1 MRRSWQAPL
10 ELENPGAGE
19 GGHRLV
25 QREGFQVGAG
35 IVVGDEAIEQSG
47 PSWIPHT
54 VEPDDPTGED
64 SSRATWAGSC
74 TRSAKNT
81 AKTHPSI
88 AANLKSYGRPPMAT
102 LNDRCTVIAS
112 RGASTAA
119 WSHGSKA
126 RGTYEPFV
134 LARLDGEMV
143 DSEDSRSESSTI
155 GPPHLWG
162 VEGTT
167 DGWHEA
173 GIRGLEAGSPPP
185 DAGAY
190 RTPFSNASNSSF
202 PSTSRKVSHSRK

>member
-1 MRRSWQAPL
+1 
-10 ELENPGAGE
+10 
-19 GGHRLV
+19 
-25 QREGFQVGAG
+25 
-35 IVVGDEAIEQSG
+35 
-47 PSWIPHT
+47 
-54 VEPDDPTGED
+54 
-64 SSRATWAGSC
+64 
-74 TRSAKNT
+74 
-81 AKTHPSI
+81 
-88 AANLKSYGRPPMAT
+88 MAT

-143 DSEDSRSESSTI
+143 DSADLEGKIAVLHFWGTWCGPCVVEMPEYQKFDERYRDGTEVAVLSISNDRTNEIIEDSRSESNTV

-162 VEGTT
+162 VGGTT